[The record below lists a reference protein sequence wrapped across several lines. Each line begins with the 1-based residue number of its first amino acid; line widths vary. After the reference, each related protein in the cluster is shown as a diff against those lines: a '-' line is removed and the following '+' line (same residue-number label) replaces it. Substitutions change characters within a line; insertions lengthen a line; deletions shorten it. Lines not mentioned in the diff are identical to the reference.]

1 MPKYT
6 DSLFW
11 KTENPPLETT
21 TTGMIERIENDL
33 STYEW
38 TGSNLDICKLYFD
51 FDYKLENETDYD
63 EEANQYIN
71 ETCEKCISSY
81 INEKFNKLPSIA
93 VATASYKLKYS
104 WRYYIPSLK
113 MKKNEL
119 LYFIT
124 LMNQY
129 IENNSDIYDVIEK
142 KGTFFDEGIY
152 DKNRKIRCVNTSK
165 PNENRPLV
173 LVKGSIKDTLIT
185 ADLEEA
191 ELINIPLKITIPSSP
206 SPSSITAITDSNK
219 HIDLLLML
227 GSTNYTRSDWVSIC
241 GWCHTYATKQMFLD
255 FVNCDWR
262 DEAEKMWNSMTT
274 KDIPIYWIET
284 FAKRINI
291 TIYKSWINKWNI
303 YYIPADQLDDP
314 FAVAKIIS
322 NTLKTSLVLCN
333 EKWFMLTDKNLW
345 MQQKESSFYI
355 INELRK
361 YIDESNKTLVYKISQ
376 TNGDE
381 KDKLVEKSKLYL
393 KSYKTI
399 SSSGFLNVLTKY
411 LKTLLVD
418 NSFETK
424 LDNNS
429 GFIAFKNGIIN
440 LETKEFRIGIQ
451 ADDFISQTLEYDYVV
466 AEPNKKQ
473 FVKNVL
479 LKILNNNEE
488 HLEYF
493 LSLIGFSFIG
503 NPHLQKSIYFC
514 VDKTI
519 KSAGDNGKTFFF
531 DILEHLLPIY
541 TYKTNKSF
549 FEDDNKK
556 MHKQLVNMKGKRL
569 VYADEFNEKK
579 VNAEFMKIISDGL
592 KIENEI
598 MFGTTEIINIM
609 FKSWI
614 LTNHIPNID
623 VKEQAVYNRYKQLS
637 YASHFD
643 RTGTRLTENPEKLE
657 FIADITLGDK
667 IKNEYYNEVFEL
679 IIDYANQYYKSKL
692 PSIPKQFLLDA
703 EATKMKNDDFGSWFN
718 DNCELDNNE
727 RIALKIL
734 TTASGFNEKIIKE
747 GMIRLGF
754 KYDKDLMKLGKDS
767 NNKHYKGGF
776 IGLKLKP
783 EQLDEEE

>member
-11 KTENPPLETT
+11 KTEKPLLETT
-21 TTGMIERIENDL
+21 TSGMIERIENDL

-38 TGSNLDICKLYFD
+38 TGTDSDICKLYLD
-51 FDYKLENETDYD
+51 FDYKLDNETDYD

-71 ETCEKCISSY
+71 EISIKCISSY

-93 VATASYKLKYS
+93 VATSSYKLKYS
-104 WRYYIPSLK
+104 WRYYISNLK

-206 SPSSITAITDSNK
+206 SPSSVTSITDSNK
-219 HIDLLLML
+219 HIDLLVML
-227 GSTNYTRSDWVSIC
+227 GSKNYTRSDWVSIC
-241 GWCHTYATKQMFLD
+241 GWCHTHSTKQMFLD

-262 DEAEKMWNSMTT
+262 DEAEKLWNSMTS
-274 KDIPIYWIET
+274 KNIPIYWIET
-284 FAKRINI
+284 FAKRINPI
-291 TIYKSWINKWNI
+291 IYKSWLDKWNI
-303 YYIPADQLDDP
+303 YYIPAEQLDDP
-314 FAVAKIIS
+314 FVVAKIIS

-333 EKWFMLTDKNLW
+333 EKWFMLTNKNLW
-345 MQQKESSFYI
+345 IQEKEPSFYI
-355 INELRK
+355 INEVRK
-361 YIDESNKTLVYKISQ
+361 YIDESNKKIVFQISQ
-376 TNGDE
+376 TDGDS

-393 KSYKTI
+393 KSYKLI

-411 LKTLLVD
+411 LKTLLAD
-418 NSFETK
+418 NSFDSK
-424 LDNNS
+424 IDNNA

-440 LETKEFRIGIQ
+440 LETKTFRAGIQ
-451 ADDFISQTLEYDYVV
+451 ADDFISQTLDYDYVI
-466 AEPNKKQ
+466 ANPKKKQ
-473 FVKNVL
+473 FVKDVL

-514 VDKTI
+514 VDKTV

-531 DILEHLLPIY
+531 DILQHLLPIY

-556 MHKQLVNMKGKRL
+556 VHKQLVNMKAKRL

-598 MFGTTEIINIM
+598 MFGTTEVINIM

-637 YASHFD
+637 YGSHFD
-643 RTGTRLTENPEKLE
+643 RTGTRLIENPDKLE
-657 FIADITLGDK
+657 FIADVTLGDK

-692 PSIPKQFLLDA
+692 PVIPKQFLLDA
-703 EATKMKNDDFGSWFN
+703 EATKMKNDNFGSWFN
-718 DNCELDNNE
+718 DNCEIDDNE
-727 RIALKIL
+727 RVALKVL
-734 TTASGFNEKIIKE
+734 TNASGFNDKIIKE
-747 GMIRLGF
+747 GMLRLGF
-754 KYDKDLMKLGKDS
+754 KYDKDLMKLGKDT

-776 IGLKLKP
+776 IGLRLKP
-783 EQLDEEE
+783 EPLDEEE